1 MTNKPNP
8 EDLTMELAIKKTRND
23 LVRKYNH
30 LTIESAMKE
39 TRDDFLRKYIRMQL
53 EEYKKEN
60 NINE

>member
-8 EDLTMELAIKKTRND
+8 ED
-23 LVRKYNH
+23 

-53 EEYKKEN
+53 KEYKKEN
-60 NINE
+60 NITDLLRK